1 MVEGGG
7 FEPPKSTTTDLQSV
21 PFGRSGIPPGMMLHF
36 HLTGAGDGTR
46 TRNLLI
52 TSQLLYQLSY
62 ASNSRQSVE
71 FVLLLQWPKIVKFFF
86 GYFYDH
92 NVIAYMIQHL
102 KPLAMQTEDSGVHL
116 KRP

>member
-21 PFGRSGIPPGMMLHF
+21 PFGRSGIPPGMILLF
-36 HLTGAGDGTR
+36 VLSGAGDGTR

-62 ASNSRQSVE
+62 ASKSLQSVE
-71 FVLLLQWPKIVKFFF
+71 FVLLLQTQKNVKIFLIFRSTFFF
-86 GYFYDH
+86 
-92 NVIAYMIQHL
+92 I
-102 KPLAMQTEDSGVHL
+102 
-116 KRP
+116 